1 MVILTRRYRRPH
13 ISPVSSRLTPPVDVA
28 LVYVHLSD
36 GEPTADGSGAA
47 ELHPSELEHGRK
59 ADRTSVREMKVLT
72 VPEFDSIPQ

>member
-13 ISPVSSRLTPPVDVA
+13 ISPVSTPPVDAA

-36 GEPTADGSGAA
+36 GEPTADGPGAA
-47 ELHPSELEHGRK
+47 ELHPSELERGRK
-59 ADRTSVREMKVLT
+59 PDRTTVREMKVLT